1 MNNQQYGILLA
12 AAAVLA
18 LANRPALA
26 NVCDQRSPL
35 HEHLGEQY
43 WDVEF
48 TSANAN
54 MPLASNGASIEA
66 DSKKAQALLDVLG
79 LFSDRHYVSGEGVR
93 TLCKG
98 APHERRAVPFK
109 SELRPGFYS
118 EKESGEQRLHF
129 LESASSDEESIEFN
143 DRVIVDIP
151 TAAQWQMVSD
161 NAISTSMVFRRA
173 NSLRF
178 DDPVLANRGDERLA
192 ALGVTNYSMLQ
203 QIDTTLAKHGKNITL
218 TQTMYV
224 NGQRDSWAT
233 WVLEK

>member
-12 AAAVLA
+12 AAAMLA

-26 NVCDQRSPL
+26 NVCDQPSPL

-66 DSKKAQALLDVLG
+66 DSKKAQSLLDVLG
-79 LFSDRHYVSGEGVR
+79 LFSDRHYGSGEGVR

-98 APHERRAVPFK
+98 KQNQRRAVAFE

-129 LESASSDEESIEFN
+129 LESASSDEVSIAFD

-151 TAAQWQMVSD
+151 TAAQWQVVSD

-173 NSLRF
+173 NGLRCIEVLEF
-178 DDPVLANRGDERLA
+178 DDCDE
-192 ALGVTNYSMLQ
+192 TNFPPEGRHHSILQ

-218 TQTMYV
+218 TQTMYI